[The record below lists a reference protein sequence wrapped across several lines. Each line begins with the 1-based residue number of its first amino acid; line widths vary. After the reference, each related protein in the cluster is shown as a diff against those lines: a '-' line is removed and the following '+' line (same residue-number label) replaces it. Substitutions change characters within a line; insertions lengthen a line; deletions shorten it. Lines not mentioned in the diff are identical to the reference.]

1 MTADRACPQRAR
13 FGCVAVDETWET
25 VELPI
30 LESTRQAEVDG
41 EDQFNNDD
49 LATATGFERP
59 LIDRTLLALTEA
71 FPPYITG
78 VSAASEELCYL
89 LGIRLL
95 ERGRRA
101 VRQWPNEDAAEQ
113 FLELVEK
120 RANETEDPEERSR
133 LRQLLST
140 AGSISRETLAEVIA
154 AVVTNAAG
162 IG

>member
-1 MTADRACPQRAR
+1 M
-13 FGCVAVDETWET
+13 
-25 VELPI
+25 
-30 LESTRQAEVDG
+30 
-41 EDQFNNDD
+41 
-49 LATATGFERP
+49 
-59 LIDRTLLALTEA
+59 
-71 FPPYITG
+71 
-78 VSAASEELCYL
+78 
-89 LGIRLL
+89 
-95 ERGRRA
+95 
-101 VRQWPNEDAAEQ
+101 RQWPNEDAAEQ